1 MRAKKNPIS
10 ILVDFLHMVRFSHT
24 LFALP
29 FALSAVA
36 IIAVRYNADIVLTWQ
51 NVLLIVVAFTGMR
64 SFAMAFNRFT
74 DHKLDA
80 LNPRTQSREIPAGKL
95 SVATVLLFAFV
106 SLLVMVVAAFF
117 LSPLAGYLSLPAALI
132 VLGYSYSK
140 RFTWLCHFWL
150 GLAIGL
156 APTAVYIALL
166 QTVHAEALF
175 LSAALCF
182 YIAGFDILYAL
193 QDHAFDKKH
202 DLYSV
207 PVRFG
212 VIGALWISRLSHIL
226 SLAFVAAVF
235 LVLQMPWAVWPGFS
249 VLALL
254 LAYEHYLV
262 GSSENVRYEK
272 IPVAFFNVNSVFSLA
287 FLAVICLG
295 LWT

>member
-1 MRAKKNPIS
+1 
-10 ILVDFLHMVRFSHT
+10 MVRISHT

-36 IIAVRYNADIVLTWQ
+36 IIAVRYNDAVVLTWQ
-51 NVLLIVVAFTGMR
+51 NVLLIVIAFTGMR

-74 DHKLDA
+74 DYKLDA
-80 LNPRTQSREIPAGKL
+80 LNPRTQSREIPTGKL
-95 SVATVLLFAFV
+95 SVATVLLFALV
-106 SLLVMVVAAFF
+106 SLSVMVAAAFF
-117 LSPLAGYLSLPAALI
+117 LAPLAGYLSLPAALL

-166 QTVHAEALF
+166 QTVHTEALL

-193 QDHAFDKKH
+193 QDYAFDKEH
-202 DLYSV
+202 ALYSV

-226 SLAFVAAVF
+226 SLGFVATAF
-235 LVLQMPWAVWPGFS
+235 FVLQMPWLVWLGFS

-272 IPVAFFNVNSVFSLA
+272 IPIAFFNVNSAFSLA
-287 FLAVICLG
+287 FFAVICLG
-295 LWT
+295 LWM